1 MTKSPLVQKMACR
14 LIAKPLPERM
24 LGGILLIRTLETNF
38 NEHKRNSYIF
48 IQSNAFDNDVC
59 DMSAILSRLQ
69 CVKAFKKCDIAAME
83 YASNSVIP
91 APFTQ
96 SLVLLE
102 NSICPVIGL
111 NAYQVSNK
119 IIEAC
124 VC

>member
-1 MTKSPLVQKMACR
+1 MACR
-14 LIAKPLPERM
+14 LIGAKPLSKPM
-24 LGGILLIRTLETNF
+24 LEGILLIRTLETNF
-38 NEHKRNSYIF
+38 NTLKRNSYIF
-48 IQSNAFDNDVC
+48 IQENAFDNVIC
-59 DMSAILSRLQ
+59 DMSAISSRPQ
-69 CVKAFKKCDIAAME
+69 CVKSFKKCDIAAME
-83 YASNSVIP
+83 YASNSVTP

-111 NAYQVSNK
+111 NAYQVTNE